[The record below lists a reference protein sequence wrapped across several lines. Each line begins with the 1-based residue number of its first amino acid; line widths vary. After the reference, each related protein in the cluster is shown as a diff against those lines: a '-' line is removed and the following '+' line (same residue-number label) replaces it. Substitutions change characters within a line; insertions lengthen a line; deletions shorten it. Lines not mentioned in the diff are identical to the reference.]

1 MSASAIPSAATIVAL
16 FDNTEDAGR
25 ASGAV
30 QARIPGATVHRVD
43 PAGATAAQLDVAWL
57 PTETSDPYLASL
69 GEGRTLVMV
78 EAGQSDVA
86 AVDGI
91 LREFGPAD
99 VTIHAGGQVGA
110 DQEGAD
116 QEDDALPP
124 SVQSTAAQNP
134 RPRGHRDPSA

>member
-1 MSASAIPSAATIVAL
+1 MSASAIPSAATLVAL
-16 FDNTEDAGR
+16 FDNAEAAGR

-30 QARIPGATVHRVD
+30 EARIPGATVHRID
-43 PAGATAAQLDVAWL
+43 PTGATAWPQVAWL
-57 PTETSDPYLASL
+57 PTETIDPYLASL
-69 GEGRTLVMV
+69 GEGQTLVMV
-78 EAGQSDVA
+78 QTTQPDVS

-91 LREFGPAD
+91 LREFEPAD
-99 VTIHAGGQVGA
+99 VTIHGA
-110 DQEGAD
+110 DQAI